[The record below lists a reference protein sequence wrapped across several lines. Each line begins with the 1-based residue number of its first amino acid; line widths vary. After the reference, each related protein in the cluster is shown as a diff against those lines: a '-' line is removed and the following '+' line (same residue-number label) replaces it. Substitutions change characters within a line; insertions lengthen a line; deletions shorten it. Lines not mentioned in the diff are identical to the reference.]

1 MKLEDI
7 NAFVAVVRYESVTGA
22 AEALLTRQPLISRR
36 VQNLERD
43 LGVQLLDRHTKPPR
57 PTPIGRRVYERCEAV
72 LREVASVDDLVRGD
86 ARSGETLRV
95 GVSEVIA
102 ELALLD
108 AMPKQM
114 EEAPGL
120 SIQIT
125 SGWSTDVMDRLKA
138 DELDGAI
145 VVLPGTTR
153 FGPEFNAT
161 RLGELRMVVVA
172 RKGARAA
179 DARHLADLGGMGWV
193 LNPEGCGFRD
203 SLFSAYRDRGMPLQ
217 VNVAAFGTEQKLGL
231 VAHGVGLGFVPD
243 CMLAASAYAN
253 DLASVDLDDFS
264 PRPCIWR
271 VVPVRGERSGAQVAR
286 FGDAVLNALEQL
298 AVHGSPPGPPS
309 ETRTGAAD
317 WCVTPNHARNQPA

>member
-43 LGVQLLDRHTKPPR
+43 LGVVLLDRQTKPPR
-57 PTPIGRRVYERCEAV
+57 PTPLGRRVYERCEAV
-72 LREVASVDDLVRGD
+72 LREVGSIEDLIRGD
-86 ARSGETLRV
+86 PTPGGALRI

-108 AMPKQM
+108 VMPFMM
-114 EEAPGL
+114 EEVPGL
-120 SIQIT
+120 AIEIA
-125 SGWSTDVMDRLKA
+125 SGWSTDMIARLTD

-145 VVLPGTTR
+145 VVLPNTT
-153 FGPEFNAT
+153 EFAPSLTAT

-172 RKGARAA
+172 RKGAVP
-179 DARHLADLGGMGWV
+179 ARRLHLADLGGMGWV

-203 SLFSAYRDRGMPLQ
+203 GLHSAFHDRGMSLQ
-217 VNVAAFGTEQKLGL
+217 VNIGTFGTEQKLGL

-243 CMLAASAYAN
+243 CMLAASAYVD
-253 DLASVDLDDFS
+253 DLQPVDLDDFS

-271 VVPVRGERSGAQVAR
+271 VVPSRPGRTHGHVER
-286 FGDAVLNALEQL
+286 FGEGVLRAIENMVAKALPSASRRRGRL
-298 AVHGSPPGPPS
+298 SGPGARVPSDHGK
-309 ETRTGAAD
+309 
-317 WCVTPNHARNQPA
+317 

>member
-43 LGVQLLDRHTKPPR
+43 LGVELLDRHTKPPR
-57 PTPIGRRVYERCEAV
+57 PTPLGRRVYERCEAV
-72 LREVASVDDLVRGD
+72 LREVASIDDLVRGD
-86 ARSGETLRV
+86 SPPGGTLRV

-108 AMPKQM
+108 AMPRQM
-114 EEAPGL
+114 EETPGL
-120 SIQIT
+120 SIQIS
-125 SGWSTDVMDRLKA
+125 SGWSTDVIARLKA

-145 VVLPGTTR
+145 VVLPGSTQ
-153 FGPEFNAT
+153 FDPGLSAT
-161 RLGELRMVVVA
+161 RLGELHMVVVA
-172 RKGARAA
+172 RKGAMPAHTL
-179 DARHLADLGGMGWV
+179 HLADLGGMGWV

-203 SLFSAYRDRGMPLQ
+203 GLFSAFRERGMPLQ
-217 VNVAAFGTEQKLGL
+217 VNVGAFGAEQKLGL

-243 CMLAASAYAN
+243 CMLAASAYAD
-253 DLASVDLDDFS
+253 DLEAVDLDDFS

-271 VVPVRGERSGAQVAR
+271 VVPAHAERSAAQVER
-286 FGDAVLNALEQL
+286 FGDAVVQALEKL
-298 AVHGSPPGPPS
+298 
-309 ETRTGAAD
+309 AAD
-317 WCVTPNHARNQPA
+317 TAPALPRRPARSSAVRARSGAEPRK

>member
-43 LGVQLLDRHTKPPR
+43 LGVELLDRHTKPPR

-72 LREVASVDDLVRGD
+72 LREVASIDDLVRGD
-86 ARSGETLRV
+86 SLPGGVLRV

-120 SIQIT
+120 SIQIS
-125 SGWSTDVMDRLKA
+125 SGWSTNMIDRLKA
-138 DELDGAI
+138 NELDGAI
-145 VVLPGTTR
+145 VVLPGTTQ
-153 FGPEFNAT
+153 FAPELSAT

-172 RKGARAA
+172 RKGAVPA
-179 DARHLADLGGMGWV
+179 DAQHLADLGGMGWV

-203 SLFSAYRDRGMPLQ
+203 SLLSAFRDRGMPLQ
-217 VNVAAFGTEQKLGL
+217 VNVGAFGTEQKLGL

-243 CMLAASAYAN
+243 CMLAASAYAD
-253 DLASVDLDDFS
+253 DLESVELDDFS

-271 VVPVRGERSGAQVAR
+271 VLPSRGERASAQVER
-286 FGDAVLNALEQL
+286 FGEAVLHALEKL
-298 AVHGSPPGPPS
+298 ASDAPLHVPPCKP
-309 ETRTGAAD
+309 RTGGARSRAGAD
-317 WCVTPNHARNQPA
+317 SHK